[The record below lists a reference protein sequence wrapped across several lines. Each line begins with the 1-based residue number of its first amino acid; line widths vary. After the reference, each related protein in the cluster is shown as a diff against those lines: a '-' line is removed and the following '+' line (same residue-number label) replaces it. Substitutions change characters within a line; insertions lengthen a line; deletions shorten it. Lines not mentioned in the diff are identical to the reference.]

1 MPWGVLSKIGLLIL
15 LDLVLVGGLIA
26 IPLGLG
32 GNFILLGAALLIA
45 IVTKFQTVTLV
56 ALIVMAVLVVI
67 GEIIESMLG
76 SYMAYKFGATRYGM
90 IGAFAGG
97 ILGALL
103 GTPLLPVI
111 GSIAGSFIGA
121 AAGAVLLEYYHQRQI
136 DSSLPAGWGALLGKL
151 TSSMIKMCIGVGIA
165 IHLVIQTHR

>member
-1 MPWGVLSKIGLLIL
+1 MPWDFLSKLGLIIL
-15 LDLVLVGGLIA
+15 LDLVLLCGLIA

-32 GNFILLGAALLIA
+32 GNFILLAAAIIVA
-45 IVTKFQTVTLV
+45 IVTKFQAVSLV
-56 ALIVMAVLVVI
+56 ALIVMLVVVVL

-97 ILGALL
+97 ILGAVL
-103 GTPLLPVI
+103 GTPILPVI

-121 AAGAVLLEYYHQRQI
+121 AVGAVLLEYYHQRQI

-151 TSSMIKMCIGVGIA
+151 ASSVIKMCIGVGIA
-165 IHLVIQTHR
+165 IHLVIQTH